1 MSEYSS
7 WRGVKGH
14 YHYPRSSKQTTA
26 PSGPSLCHSPLLWSA
41 EVTGAV
47 VTKVSCTTDASVLG
61 TLSSRGGEA
70 SYQYCNKQP

>member
-1 MSEYSS
+1 MNLTATIAGFNFEHIMLNAA
-7 WRGVKGH
+7 GVMC
-14 YHYPRSSKQTTA
+14 QTA
-26 PSGPSLCHSPLLWSA
+26 EELDSVLASA
-41 EVTGAV
+41 HTGAV